1 MMSIGLCHLSENTFM
16 CLLCQEIKYVSRIVE
31 LKTEDIVGHNTVKT
45 RKKFLIS
52 KAEPTKK
59 AGISPLTI
67 SRIEKVKACRIEN
80 KKGSIWQQS

>member
-1 MMSIGLCHLSENTFM
+1 M

-52 KAEPTKK
+52 KAEGNRSGVQGSAFKGYRFDENLYIFT
-59 AGISPLTI
+59 TI
-67 SRIEKVKACRIEN
+67 RP
-80 KKGSIWQQS
+80 

>member
-1 MMSIGLCHLSENTFM
+1 MSIGSCHLSENTFM

-45 RKKFLIS
+45 RENFLIS
-52 KAEPTKK
+52 KAEPAKK

-67 SRIEKVKACRIEN
+67 SRVEKVKACRIES